1 MGRLTGI
8 GLKDLRHHIWLQLDV
23 RETREHGPSIT
34 NWIIS
39 ALIIVAVLLAV
50 IGTEDSIRNVW
61 AAEMRLAELTL
72 GGLFLVEYILRIW
85 SIGERV
91 EYAGWRGRLRYMTQP
106 AALIDLL
113 ALIPFILLLGTD
125 DFLLLRIFR
134 LMRIAALGRLGE
146 FSAAFLRVLRAIGQR
161 GGDLVISMLCAGFV
175 MLLSAT
181 ALYLIER
188 DIQPEAFGSIPRA
201 LWWAVATITTVG
213 YGDVYPVTALG
224 RVAASVTAVFG
235 IGVIAMPAGI
245 MAAAFSD
252 ALVEHR
258 AARRAQQHPGGP
270 THLAEPPVQDHP
282 THDHPTHDHPP
293 HDHTRG
299 G

>member
-1 MGRLTGI
+1 MGRLTGTS
-8 GLKDLRHHIWLQLDV
+8 LKDLRHRTWLQLDV

-39 ALIIVAVLLAV
+39 TLIVIAVLLAV
-50 IGTEDSIRNVW
+50 IGTEASIREAW
-61 AAEMRLAELTL
+61 GPQMRWAELAL
-72 GGLFLVEYILRIW
+72 GGIFLVEYVLRVW
-85 SIGERV
+85 CMGERV
-91 EYAGWRGRLRYMTQP
+91 EYAGWRGRLRYMLQP
-106 AALIDLL
+106 AALIDLF
-113 ALIPFILLLGTD
+113 ALVPFLLLLGTD

-161 GGDLVISMLCAGFV
+161 GGDLVISVLCAGFV

-224 RVAASVTAVFG
+224 RVAAAVTALFG

-258 AARRAQQHPGGP
+258 AARRAQQHVGQQHVGQQHPV
-270 THLAEPPVQDHP
+270 EPPVQDHP
-282 THDHPTHDHPP
+282 PHEHPP
-293 HDHTRG
+293 HNHDKG